1 MKGAG
6 GAAEFREWFQE
17 WGRGLKTVVLD
28 ADDPRELVA
37 NAFVGFLGDAFIEME
52 SKAMCVVIGPVIGR
66 ALERLVPGADA
77 DLVASTARGVE
88 SDIGTHMTLALGD
101 LADTAREIPAIEAAI
116 RDERPY
122 EEICSIEGS
131 ETFVAEFEDFL
142 AEFGYRAAS
151 EFDPNRPRWRDAP
164 GEVLGI
170 VRGNLIADRKGTHRE
185 RFRERKREA
194 EAAID
199 KLRTNARSGPFG
211 SAQGRLVDRLLLTYW
226 SYIHL
231 RDEPKYE
238 AAHLFAAWHEALQRA
253 GPLRAGGGARRRR
266 GRLVSPPRGTARP
279 ARRRRDDSGCRGT
292 TGDPRATETHR
303 APAADHQ

>member
-1 MKGAG
+1 M
-6 GAAEFREWFQE
+6 
-17 WGRGLKTVVLD
+17 
-28 ADDPRELVA
+28 
-37 NAFVGFLGDAFIEME
+37 GFLGDAFIDME

-77 DLVASTARGVE
+77 DLVASAARGVE
-88 SDIGTHMTLALGD
+88 SDIGTRMTLALGD

-151 EFDPNRPRWRDAP
+151 EFDPSRPRWRDAP

-170 VRGNLIADRKGTHRE
+170 VRGNLIADGKGAHRE
-185 RFRERKREA
+185 RFGERKREA

-199 KLRTNARSGPFG
+199 ELRTNARSGPFG
-211 SAQGRLVDRLLLTYW
+211 SARGRLVDRLLLTYR

-231 RDEPKYE
+231 RDEPKHE
-238 AAHLFAAWHEALQRA
+238 AAHLSVAWHEALQRA
-253 GPLRAGGGARRRR
+253 GGSLASEGVLADAADVWYLRRGELLDLLDGGGTIPDVEARRAIHERR
-266 GRLVSPPRGTARP
+266 KRVEPPPLITSEGEIPAPSTRIWART
-279 ARRRRDDSGCRGT
+279 RF
-292 TGDPRATETHR
+292 R
-303 APAADHQ
+303 APGFRQA